1 MLNYAMR
8 AASFVFLTLGAHA
21 FASPS
26 SVLNGAIKH
35 ARATPIVP
43 NGPAIYARKSVRSTV
58 VVDNAALMLRG
69 GFVSSV
75 VIPRDPTVA
84 FIGLIGASLW
94 LKIWTSLAS
103 AGQVDPKISRKIVH
117 TGSAPLFLLTWPF
130 FSDLASAQYV
140 AATVPLIFAL
150 RLVLARI
157 GKEADL
163 VKAISR
169 SGHALEALGGPF
181 IYCLVLL
188 AFTLVGWRT
197 APVVVAL
204 VQMAVGD
211 GLADIIGRKYG
222 TKKWP
227 WSSTKSIAGSVAF
240 ALGGLAASVGLFV
253 WFGACGCTLPGRLAA
268 LSLPDLCVSMA
279 MVSLA
284 SAAVELM
291 PFGDDNVN
299 VPFAALLFTNLL
311 N

>member
-1 MLNYAMR
+1 MR
-8 AASFVFLTLGAHA
+8 AVSFLFMVTGARA

-26 SVLNGAIKH
+26 STLTGTIKSV
-35 ARATPIVP
+35 RAAPIVP
-43 NGPAIYARKSVRSTV
+43 HGPAKSARNSVRTKV
-58 VVDNAALMLRG
+58 VTENAALLLRG

-75 VIPRDPTVA
+75 VIPRDPMVA
-84 FIGLIGASLW
+84 FIGLVGATLW
-94 LKIWTSLAS
+94 LKIWTTLAS
-103 AGQVDPKISRKIVH
+103 AGRVDPKISRKIVH

-130 FSDLASAQYV
+130 FSELASARYV
-140 AATVPLIFAL
+140 AATVPSIFAL
-150 RLVLARI
+150 RLVLARA

-169 SGHALEALGGPF
+169 SGNALEALGGPF

-188 AFTLVGWRT
+188 AFTLLGWRT

-222 TKKWP
+222 TAKWP
-227 WSSTKSIAGSVAF
+227 WSSSKSIAGSLAF
-240 ALGGLAASVGLFV
+240 AFGGLAASVGLIA
-253 WFGACGCTLPGRLAA
+253 WFGACKCALPGRLAA
-268 LSLPDLCVSMA
+268 LSLPDLCLNMALVSI
-279 MVSLA
+279 A
-284 SAAVELM
+284 SAAVELL

-299 VPFAALLFTNLL
+299 VPLAALLFTHFL